1 MGITNLAKTLI
12 ETISAWP
19 SITVH
24 PHQFLAQ
31 EFRFGKAEIGHVHS
45 WGVVDIPFTR
55 AIHSFLVENRLAEQ
69 HQWLPDSGWTTFHMR
84 SANDLEH
91 ALWLMRI
98 SYLRYEL
105 KSHSDA
111 SALLRVESERL
122 HLQPEL
128 SVLLS
133 HGRSKTPVS

>member
-1 MGITNLAKTLI
+1 MARLVKKLI
-12 ETISAWP
+12 EKISAWP
-19 SITVH
+19 NVSVH

-55 AIHSFLVENRLAEQ
+55 AIRDYLIENQFAQQ
-69 HQWLPDSGWTTFHMR
+69 HHWLPDSGWTMFCMWSTK
-84 SANDLEH
+84 DLEH

-98 SYLRYEL
+98 SYLRYAL
-105 KSHSDA
+105 RSHSDA
-111 SALLRVESERL
+111 SALLKTESQRI

-128 SVLLS
+128 TGLL
-133 HGRSKTPVS
+133 GNV